1 MADLSI
7 EVASHAGVCYGVER
21 ALKLA
26 AHAAE
31 SARGSV
37 TTLGPLIHNPIVVR
51 DLESAGV
58 KGAQTVDEV
67 ESGTLIIRAHG
78 VVPQVIDQA
87 RAKGLEVL
95 DATCPYVK
103 KVHMAAEKLVREGYQ
118 LIVVGESGHPEVEG
132 ILGHAGDAAH
142 VVSTPHDL
150 DGVDLARKVGVVV
163 QTTQTPANLSAIVSA
178 LALRTMDLRVV
189 NTICS
194 ATQERQDSA
203 AELASRADVMI
214 VIGGKN
220 SGNTR
225 RLAEICM
232 ACCPRT
238 HHIEDS
244 SEIQRTWF
252 EGVALVGITA
262 GASTPG
268 AHIDAALACINRLLE
283 P

>member
-1 MADLSI
+1 MADLRI

-142 VVSTPHDL
+142 VVSTPRDL

-163 QTTQTPANLSAIVSA
+163 QTTQTPANLAAIVSA

-214 VIGGKN
+214 IIGGKN

-232 ACCPRT
+232 DRCPRT

-252 EGVALVGITA
+252 EGVALVGVTA
-262 GASTPG
+262 GASTPA
-268 AHIDAALACINRLLE
+268 AHIDASLACMNRLLE
-283 P
+283 S